1 MKQYKICHSGIT
13 WNMSNDAVEEPM
25 KDLSEL
31 GYYGFETFGWTV
43 EWWNENRAEDGG
55 FRGLVQKYRLPVVA
69 VYCPVAFY
77 EPDGAAEE
85 VEKTI
90 KWIDAGKAENASAV
104 VLQAGGR
111 KQNADHGGKY
121 PHWDALGKAF
131 NEVGAYA
138 KEKGMVTAIHPHT
151 WTLIETPEEIDTIL
165 GAVDENLVGFAP
177 DTGQIAKG
185 GGDPVA
191 VLKKHAHRLQHVH
204 FKDWGGGRKT
214 TYHEYEP
221 LGLGVVDL
229 QGILDVMEDADY
241 DGLVTVEL
249 DGSGERIRTPR
260 KAALIAQQW
269 LEAVLG
275 NCAVWG
281 RNYGRNL

>member
-13 WNMSNDAVEEPM
+13 WNMSNEAVEEPM
-25 KDLSEL
+25 KDISEL

-43 EWWNENRAEDGG
+43 EWWNENKADEGG
-55 FRGLVQKYRLPVVA
+55 FRALVQKYRLPVVA

-77 EPDGAAEE
+77 EPDGAEEE
-85 VEKTI
+85 VAKTK
-90 KWIDAGKAENASAV
+90 KWIDAGKAEKAGVV

-111 KQNADHGGKY
+111 KKNEEHGGKY
-121 PHWDALGKAF
+121 PYWDALAKAF
-131 NEVGAYA
+131 DEVGAYA
-138 KEKGMVTAIHPHT
+138 KENGMITAIHPHT
-151 WTLIETPEEIDTIL
+151 NTLIETPEEIDTIL
-165 GAVDENLVGFAP
+165 GSVNPDLVGFAP

-191 VLKKHAHRLQHVH
+191 VLKKHADRLQHIH
-204 FKDWGGGRKT
+204 FKDWSGGRKT

-229 QGILDVMEDADY
+229 QGILDVADEAGY
-241 DGLVTVEL
+241 DGLITVEL
-249 DGSGERIRTPR
+249 DGGAERIRTPR
-260 KAALIAQQW
+260 EAGLIARRW

-275 NCAVWG
+275 NRAVWG
-281 RNYGRNL
+281 RNYGKVL